1 MCARPAVTWAA
12 QNRQSIHQRRLF
24 VFFAGVDRSSA
35 IMSQSNNRTSKLP
48 SKGKY
53 AAQSHRNQAPTTALR
68 KEGPRWLYQT
78 VQIHLVQ
85 LSRRADSRSCLPLR
99 VPLLTMVDWLP
110 KWRKKLGMGMT
121 ENRVGKNSRN
131 MKPNS
136 KLYSANQFFD
146 QKFQNRENHKVQKL
160 F

>member
-1 MCARPAVTWAA
+1 
-12 QNRQSIHQRRLF
+12 
-24 VFFAGVDRSSA
+24 
-35 IMSQSNNRTSKLP
+35 MSQSDNRTSKLP
-48 SKGKY
+48 SKGTH
-53 AAQSHRNQAPTTALR
+53 AAQSHRNRAPATHSAEEGRAEVALPNSSHPPGTAQP
-68 KEGPRWLYQT
+68 ESGSW
-78 VQIHLVQ
+78 
-85 LSRRADSRSCLPLR
+85 SCLPLR
-99 VPLLTMVDWLP
+99 VPLLTTVDWLP
-110 KWRKKLGMGMT
+110 KRGKKLGMGMT